1 MANIIRETSRGFET
15 LNLEDDFL
23 SKRKIFLVDA
33 INADTSNEI
42 IKQPMYLECEDD
54 KKEITL
60 YINSPG
66 GEVISGLAIYDYIQ
80 LMKAPIKTVCIG
92 TAASM
97 AGILF
102 LSGKKREMYEHTRIM
117 LHDPSY
123 ANGDIS
129 GKKSHEIKHELDKL
143 DEVRQT
149 IAEIVSQKTGRTLEE
164 VYEVT
169 AEDTYFNVQEA
180 IDFGICTGMV
190 KKNI

>member
-42 IKQPMYLECEDD
+42 IKQLMYLECEDD

-80 LMKAPIKTVCIG
+80 LMKAPVKTVCIG

-102 LSGKKREMYEHTRIM
+102 LSGKKREMYEHTRVM